1 MFIANLKYF
10 FALPLGFHLW
20 YIGIMQIVVHVIGA
34 RGRMGSRV
42 VSLARARPEF
52 KIDDETDH
60 FDVAIDFSS
69 HIATQEILKRMVAL
83 KKPVVIGTTAHPP
96 ENRDAIATASKEIPI
111 LFSPNFSLGMAVCIE
126 AVELMAKRL
135 YGFCS
140 IDIVE
145 AHHVHKKDKPSGT
158 ALALQQAAGKL
169 DSPIH
174 SIRAGDIIGDHTVIF
189 TCAGE
194 RIELKH
200 QVDSRDAFA
209 EGALKAASFLIGK
222 TPGLYSIKDLFS

>member
-1 MFIANLKYF
+1 
-10 FALPLGFHLW
+10 
-20 YIGIMQIVVHVIGA
+20 
-34 RGRMGSRV
+34 MGSRV
-42 VSLARARPEF
+42 ASLAHARPEF
-52 KIDDETDH
+52 KVEEGSGH

-69 HIATQEILKRMVAL
+69 HTATQEMLKRMVDL
-83 KKPVVIGTTAHPP
+83 KKPVVIGTTAHSP
-96 ENRDAIATASKEIPI
+96 ENRAAIAAASKEIPI
-111 LFSPNFSLGMAVCIE
+111 LFSPNFSLGMAVCLE
-126 AVELMAKRL
+126 AVELIAKRL
-135 YGFCS
+135 GSLCS

-158 ALALQQAAGKL
+158 ALALQQAARKP

-222 TPGLYSIKDLFS
+222 NPGLYSIKDLFS